1 MNLLPLFLGGLAVLN
16 PFVGMI
22 LMMIYC
28 SYSLRNSIRSPLGS
42 MLLFFVFPVIAAV
55 LSRQMPGVVVMASDA
70 LWGVGFAS
78 ILFLQAL
85 RNRHNL
91 NSAFTQAAILIIL
104 YGAARYFLFGGYLHL
119 ANEQTIADLNKYFPQ
134 FYQNRDMQSSLAVMR
149 YIWPSSWTV
158 PQVVSLFLG
167 FLLFQHLSGVKFN
180 WREVSFPKYY
190 NFLILAILPLY
201 LVPSMQQIFVNTLL
215 ALLVIPVIQGMGVLL
230 NLLSRY
236 ITNRFVLVLLMVI
249 LISNLIL
256 VALLGFA
263 DIWLD
268 LRKLNSKGTTA

>member
-1 MNLLPLFLGGLAVLN
+1 MSFLPLILGGLAVLN
-16 PFVGMI
+16 PFIGMI
-22 LMMIYC
+22 LMLIYC

-42 MLLFFVFPVIAAV
+42 LLLFLVFPVLAAV
-55 LSRQMPGVVVMASDA
+55 LAPKMPGVVVMASDA
-70 LWGVGFAS
+70 LWGVGFAA

-91 NSAFTQAAILIIL
+91 NSAFTQAAILIII
-104 YGAARYFLFGGYLHL
+104 YGAARYFLFGGFLQL
-119 ANEQTIADLNKYFPQ
+119 ANEQTISALNSSFPQ
-134 FYQNRDMQSSLAVMR
+134 IYQNRDMQSSLSLMR

-167 FLLFQHLSGVKFN
+167 FLIFQRLSGVRFN

-215 ALLVIPVIQGMGVLL
+215 ALFVIPVIQGLGVLL

-236 ITNRFVLVLLMVI
+236 ISNKFVLILLMVI

-268 LRKLNSKGTTA
+268 FRKLNYKGTIA